1 MMVMFMIMIMI
12 ARVMV
17 TMLMVMVML
26 MIMIM
31 IMIANVIIIDRLIVA
46 CIIIKPVL
54 RELSKSCKPSKPYL

>member
-12 ARVMV
+12 V
-17 TMLMVMVML
+17 MVMVML

-54 RELSKSCKPSKPYL
+54 RELSKSCKPSEPYL